1 MSSRGSGLTLMAIV
15 LGLIGYFVFQSAI
28 GINTKVDD
36 IPTILLNSSS
46 NSLNISIGFILVVVG
61 LTVHGAGILNT
72 RGTAAGTAES
82 VGIYCIMTAIIIWV
96 TSVSLGFAIIEV
108 GD

>member
-46 NSLNISIGFILVVVG
+46 NSLNLSIGFILV
-61 LTVHGAGILNT
+61 L
-72 RGTAAGTAES
+72 
-82 VGIYCIMTAIIIWV
+82 
-96 TSVSLGFAIIEV
+96 SLIHI
-108 GD
+108 